1 MLLTCCIG
9 FVSLSGFSRYKTSSP
24 TSCAWL
30 ETFHQLSR
38 VCSPRWM
45 LPLPALIRTSS
56 SFISKSL
63 KQRLHQSWHQSV
75 NRESSAVLVQRGSLF
90 KVQQRCFVFWGV
102 GSYQVQKWPKSV
114 LCSCLIFLSVTV
126 IITKYSVESALLK
139 PFMSS
144 LHIPSFNCAST
155 YTSIE
160 MSHTQ

>member
-30 ETFHQLSR
+30 ETFHQLSQ

-45 LPLPALIRTSS
+45 LPLPTLLRTSS

-75 NRESSAVLVQRGSLF
+75 NRESSAVLVQRGSLL
-90 KVQQRCFVFWGV
+90 KVQQRCFVFFWGGV
-102 GSYQVQKWPKSV
+102 VPSSEVTQVS
-114 LCSCLIFLSVTV
+114 LCLCLIFLSVTV
-126 IITKYSVESALLK
+126 IITKFSVESALLK

-144 LHIPSFNCAST
+144 LHHIPAST
-155 YTSIE
+155 VHP
-160 MSHTQ
+160 HTPQ

>member
-30 ETFHQLSR
+30 ETFHQLSQ
-38 VCSPRWM
+38 VCSPWWM
-45 LPLPALIRTSS
+45 LPLPTLLRTSS

-75 NRESSAVLVQRGSLF
+75 NRESSAVLVQRGSLL
-90 KVQQRCFVFWGV
+90 KVQQRCFGVFFFGGGFV
-102 GSYQVQKWPKSV
+102 PSSEVTQVS
-114 LCSCLIFLSVTV
+114 LCLCLIFLSVTV
-126 IITKYSVESALLK
+126 IITKFSVESALLK

-144 LHIPSFNCAST
+144 LHHIPTST
-155 YTSIE
+155 VHP
-160 MSHTQ
+160 HTPQ